1 MQRSACVRPFPAFVR
16 PGVLDLSLAPCLVS
30 PQAMKDKAAELFCLI
45 DKVLTDANFAAS
57 SRAIEILK
65 ESLSTVESSIQSA
78 GHRAAAKRIFAVQTA
93 TGFVG
98 ELRGGVSYRDTLL
111 GLLQEAQSDWP
122 SVEKRLRSIRSR
134 LLQRENFIVNLT
146 GDSGALAAAADGRG
160 GAALISLLAAL
171 PVGDAAAAEAAA
183 ATAAAHASGEEG
195 ATVQIFTSALGNRGF
210 DRESQWVKEIRAD
223 HLLNRTVREALLI
236 PTKVNFVSQG
246 GRMASSGSS
255 LRGQDF
261 VVAAS
266 ISTHHLWK
274 KVREI
279 GGAYG
284 AGFVFDA
291 SGLFCFTSFRDP
303 QLVKTLRAYKETPA
317 FLRKW
322 AASMTESDVRRAII
336 AVLRDLDAPLPS
348 DQKGTKSL
356 WQLIARQTEA
366 HRRQFRKETLSTIE
380 ELDLR
385 LSFLLSYH
393 E

>member
-1 MQRSACVRPFPAFVR
+1 
-16 PGVLDLSLAPCLVS
+16 
-30 PQAMKDKAAELFCLI
+30 
-45 DKVLTDANFAAS
+45 
-57 SRAIEILK
+57 
-65 ESLSTVESSIQSA
+65 
-78 GHRAAAKRIFAVQTA
+78 
-93 TGFVG
+93 
-98 ELRGGVSYRDTLL
+98 
-111 GLLQEAQSDWP
+111 
-122 SVEKRLRSIRSR
+122 
-134 LLQRENFIVNLT
+134 
-146 GDSGALAAAADGRG
+146 
-160 GAALISLLAAL
+160 
-171 PVGDAAAAEAAA
+171 
-183 ATAAAHASGEEG
+183 
-195 ATVQIFTSALGNRGF
+195 
-210 DRESQWVKEIRAD
+210 
-223 HLLNRTVREALLI
+223 
-236 PTKVNFVSQG
+236 
-246 GRMASSGSS
+246 MASSGSS

-366 HRRQFRKETLSTIE
+366 HRRQFRKEILSTTPADFVSFAERLE
-380 ELDLR
+380 EA
-385 LSFLLSYH
+385 LLSEQGQH
-393 E
+393 VAVVGSEDACNEAEKSDPSLSLKVIDVFNENASKTNSRGMQNDTQVISA